1 MRTHRCTSRESGFTL
16 IELIIVIA
24 IIGILAASLIP
35 LFAGGNLE
43 ERRADAI
50 RTAET
55 FGFSGIKIVESHR
68 WAGWNGCGAD
78 DKFAFDATATNSL
91 DKRVSVTICCGR
103 GNKGCTV
110 RVR

>member
-1 MRTHRCTSRESGFTL
+1 MHTYRRTPRSRGFTL
-16 IELIIVIA
+16 IELIIVLA
-24 IIGILAASLIP
+24 IIGILAATLIP
-35 LFAGGNLE
+35 MFTGGNLE

-55 FGFSGIKIVESHR
+55 FGFSGVKISESSR
-68 WAGWNGCGAD
+68 WASRNGCGAD
-78 DKFAFDATATNSL
+78 DRFAFQATATNSL
-91 DKRVSVTICCGR
+91 DKRVSVVICCGR